1 MILSHFT
8 ALLVFALIVSTVFAL
23 ITKNE
28 PREQFRYGVF
38 VFLSFLAVAFA
49 VGIAVVAFG
58 QYQRTL
64 RLRDLE
70 HSIPNV
76 GLLRGPWYARRVG
89 ATIWEFIG
97 LAIAGSV
104 LLTLSWESAR
114 KKRWHYVAAS
124 TGVFVLMLTLVM
136 MLKLRAWS

>member
-1 MILSHFT
+1 MDVLL
-8 ALLVFALIVSTVFAL
+8 LLVQIALAVLLVVMPLFSAYDKWQVWSVKRRVI
-23 ITKNE
+23 
-28 PREQFRYGVF
+28 
-38 VFLSFLAVAFA
+38 AVAFA
-49 VGIAVVAFG
+49 VGIAVVAFS

-64 RLRDLE
+64 HLRDLE

-89 ATIWEFIG
+89 ATIWEFVG
-97 LAIAGSV
+97 LALAGSV

-124 TGVFVLMLTLVM
+124 LGVFALMLGLVM
-136 MLKLRAWS
+136 MLKLRAWGD